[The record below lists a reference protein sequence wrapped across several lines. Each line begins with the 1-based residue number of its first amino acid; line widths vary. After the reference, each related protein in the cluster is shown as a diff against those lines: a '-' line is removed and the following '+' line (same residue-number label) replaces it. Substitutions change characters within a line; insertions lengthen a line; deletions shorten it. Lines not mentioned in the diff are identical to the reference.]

1 MNVLRFLTPKNTVG
15 YVYDDCSLRQALEKM
30 EYHHHSSLP
39 IIDHEGRY
47 VGTLTEGDLL
57 WAIKNQLSHSN
68 QQILSLKDAENIP
81 ISNVSRRWDNKPA
94 TADTRM
100 EDLIS
105 ISLNQNFVP
114 VVDDRGVFVGI
125 VARRQIIRYLQDLV
139 PPRAEREKSREFAA
153 AGRVNV

>member
-1 MNVLRFLTPKNTVG
+1 
-15 YVYDDCSLRQALEKM
+15 
-30 EYHHHSSLP
+30 
-39 IIDHEGRY
+39 
-47 VGTLTEGDLL
+47 
-57 WAIKNQLSHSN
+57 
-68 QQILSLKDAENIP
+68 
-81 ISNVSRRWDNKPA
+81 
-94 TADTRM
+94 M